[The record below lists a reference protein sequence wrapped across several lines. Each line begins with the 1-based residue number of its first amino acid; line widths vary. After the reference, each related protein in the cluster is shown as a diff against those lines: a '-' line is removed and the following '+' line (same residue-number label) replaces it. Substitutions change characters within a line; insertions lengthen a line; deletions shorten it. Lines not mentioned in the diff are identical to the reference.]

1 MLMNPLI
8 LTLLAAATMGV
19 ALFGFAF
26 VASPY
31 DCEWGFDAY
40 FWVGVGVIVVL
51 LALPVLV
58 KSALVPWQ
66 RLLLSLCLGGAGA
79 LVWLAGLF
87 ASNMRII
94 CRLF

>member
-1 MLMNPLI
+1 MNPWI
-8 LTLLAAATMGV
+8 MPLLAASAVGV

-40 FWVGVGVIVVL
+40 FWVGAGALVVL

-58 KSALVPWQ
+58 QTTLLPWQ
-66 RLLLSLCLGGAGA
+66 RLLLSLGLGGAGV
-79 LVWLAGLF
+79 LVWIAGLF